1 MIKGFHCGSFS
12 LHAYLRRLFAFGQ
25 NQCSEPSLVY
35 LRVIWSARGFAFWMK
50 EMWCHWEITV
60 YYPPLWSA
68 PLLSSWHAN
77 NHPWIH
83 SLASQLKSPFTFIN
97 CENVLDDEAS
107 DATKEDFEE
116 MKAMFREAK
125 RDPTSLWKNFTL
137 PREYFL
143 LAVHPQDEKLN
154 QMKAMVQETKQ
165 DPMSLYKNFNL
176 PENCLL
182 ELSRTFA
189 RMQNKSTAAST
200 VAWKCTVMLLIK

>member
-1 MIKGFHCGSFS
+1 MACQQSAMDSFIDI
-12 LHAYLRRLFAFGQ
+12 
-25 NQCSEPSLVY
+25 PT
-35 LRVIWSARGFAFWMK
+35 
-50 EMWCHWEITV
+50 EITFV
-60 YYPPLWSA
+60 
-68 PLLSSWHAN
+68 
-77 NHPWIH
+77 
-83 SLASQLKSPFTFIN
+83 N
-97 CENVLDDEAS
+97 CENALYDEAS
-107 DATKEDFEE
+107 DATKEDLEE

-143 LAVHPQDEKLN
+143 LVVRPQDEELN

-182 ELSRTFA
+182 ELSRNFA

-200 VAWKCTVMLLIK
+200 AARKCTVMLFIK

>member
-1 MIKGFHCGSFS
+1 MACQQSAMDSFIDI
-12 LHAYLRRLFAFGQ
+12 
-25 NQCSEPSLVY
+25 PT
-35 LRVIWSARGFAFWMK
+35 
-50 EMWCHWEITV
+50 EITFV
-60 YYPPLWSA
+60 
-68 PLLSSWHAN
+68 
-77 NHPWIH
+77 
-83 SLASQLKSPFTFIN
+83 N
-97 CENVLDDEAS
+97 CENSNYDEAS
-107 DATKEDFEE
+107 DATKEDLEE

-143 LAVHPQDEKLN
+143 LVVRPQDEELN

-182 ELSRTFA
+182 ELSRNFA

-200 VAWKCTVMLLIK
+200 AA

>member
-1 MIKGFHCGSFS
+1 MPLRNHCLLSNPMICTPIVLMACQKSAMDSFIDI
-12 LHAYLRRLFAFGQ
+12 
-25 NQCSEPSLVY
+25 PT
-35 LRVIWSARGFAFWMK
+35 
-50 EMWCHWEITV
+50 EITCV
-60 YYPPLWSA
+60 
-68 PLLSSWHAN
+68 
-77 NHPWIH
+77 
-83 SLASQLKSPFTFIN
+83 N
-97 CENVLDDEAS
+97 CKNEAS
-107 DATKEDFEE
+107 DATKEDLEE

-143 LAVHPQDEKLN
+143 LVVRPQDEKLN

-182 ELSRTFA
+182 ELSRNFA

-200 VAWKCTVMLLIK
+200 AA